1 MLDVL
6 RQMTRAELAEVFG
19 VLEEPLGP
27 PEEVPRALAGSFWP
41 LRWGAGDPERFV
53 LTRAAHALGMS
64 RELQQKHW
72 TVAALERR
80 IYAALCAQ
88 ALGSA
93 DGPTRAALLTQLG
106 AHVPERPGDGL
117 PEQARQAAALRA
129 CLETCAG
136 LRSFAV
142 LPEALALAP
151 QFDATRPTPLAV
163 LAGMVS
169 PASSGSTARAVA
181 WSRWGKGLDLRALF
195 RILTLCWRAK
205 QRLLLEHRAEAE
217 RLEGEI
223 RATLAR
229 LEERDEVAAL
239 ERRVRP
245 WYRRPASSLAIAG
258 GAFVA
263 SMLQSATP
271 EVGAI
276 GPSIFLM
283 LLGLG
288 GAGFAWLLPEAAGYP
303 ERHSLLTRLAN
314 LRRRL
319 ALVKRQVML
328 LEQ

>member
-19 VLEEPLGP
+19 VLDEAPGP

-53 LTRAAHALGMS
+53 LTRAAQALGMG
-64 RELQQKHW
+64 REIQQKHW
-72 TVAALERR
+72 TIPALERR

-93 DGPTRAALLTQLG
+93 EGTARAALLLQLG
-106 AHVPERPGDGL
+106 AYLPESTGGGL
-117 PEQARQAAALRA
+117 PEEARQAAALRA
-129 CLETCAG
+129 CLETSAG
-136 LRSFAV
+136 LRAFAA

-169 PASSGSTARAVA
+169 PASGGSTARAVA

-205 QRLLLEHRAEAE
+205 QRLLLEHHAESE
-217 RLEGEI
+217 RIEMEI

-245 WYRRPASSLAIAG
+245 WYRRPASSLAVAG

-263 SMLQSATP
+263 SLLQSGTEMGVA
-271 EVGAI
+271 
-276 GPSIFLM
+276 GPSLILM
-283 LLGLG
+283 LAGMG
-288 GAGFAWLLPEAAGYP
+288 GASLALLLPEAIGYP

-319 ALVKRQVML
+319 AVVRRQAML